1 MISFMWQSCNAER
14 AGSHM
19 NRTKTLERTGLLDE
33 TFDGLI
39 FCTFNM
45 PHIHEI
51 DIDALIKDS
60 EAKGHKLGTFKGMGA
75 MDGDSG
81 ESSSKAIKRQLE
93 RKSAT
98 FLFK

>member
-1 MISFMWQSCNAER
+1 
-14 AGSHM
+14 
-19 NRTKTLERTGLLDE
+19 
-33 TFDGLI
+33 
-39 FCTFNM
+39 M

-81 ESSSKAIKRQLE
+81 ESPSKVIKRQLE